1 MKRRQLWRASSGG
14 SSSFG
19 LLDGLVQESPAAMF
33 LTRYQTM
40 SFANL
45 WRLSG
50 NDGSGTGCAIKGR
63 SPSRGT
69 RIARSVAF
77 REAAPVAA
85 VIVKKTFFRG
95 GIPKQAW
102 ATMPC
107 PHSTATSE
115 AFFLFKGLWG
125 LRGSACIF

>member
-1 MKRRQLWRASSGG
+1 MKRRQLWLASSSGC
-14 SSSFG
+14 SSFG
-19 LLDGLVQESPAAMF
+19 LLAGLVQESPAAMF
-33 LTRYQTM
+33 LARYQTM

-50 NDGSGTGCAIKGR
+50 NDGSGTGCAIKRR

-85 VIVKKTFFRG
+85 VIVKKTFFEEVS
-95 GIPKQAW
+95 PKQAR

-107 PHSTATSE
+107 PHSQSFGASVA
-115 AFFLFKGLWG
+115 AFF
-125 LRGSACIF
+125 